1 MEIIERE
8 ELEDKYMPDA
18 IDDSVIEQV
27 NKKMIESI
35 KQSVDCTIDVS
46 NMNYRKVDNLASII
60 RDAGYQCTVV
70 NSGNRN
76 KNIVIRMIYN
86 GLG

>member
-46 NMNYRKVDNLASII
+46 NMNYRQVDNLTSII

-70 NSGNRN
+70 NSDNRN
-76 KNIVIRMIYN
+76 KNIVIRIIYN